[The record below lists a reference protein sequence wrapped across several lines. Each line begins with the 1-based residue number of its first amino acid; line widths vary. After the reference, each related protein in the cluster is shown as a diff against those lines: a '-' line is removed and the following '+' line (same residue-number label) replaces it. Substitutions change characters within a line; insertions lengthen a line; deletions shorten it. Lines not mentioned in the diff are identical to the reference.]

1 MRFSA
6 YLESDICAS
15 LQSQDNIPANS
26 KINAQIA
33 EQSMRPDN
41 SNRETVL
48 PARRHLEL
56 VELIRARGQLTVNEL
71 ASHFSVSGDTVR
83 RDLDLLANQG
93 FLRRTHGGAVAI
105 ESLVLEDSTFLQRM
119 STHVAEKRRIARAAS
134 RLIGDGETLLI
145 NGGST
150 TKLVAAELADKR
162 NLTIVT
168 NNLGVPA
175 TLSPDSYKNVYIL
188 GGEYKADAQV
198 TVGPVGFVSAE
209 GISVDSAVIGV
220 GGITVKEGLTT
231 TVLEECAMILAMI
244 CSAKRTIVVAD
255 ASKFGHSS
263 FAHIAPLAQ
272 IQVLVTD
279 QRPPADLTR
288 ALDEAR
294 VELIVVQ

>member
-1 MRFSA
+1 M
-6 YLESDICAS
+6 
-15 LQSQDNIPANS
+15 
-26 KINAQIA
+26 QI
-33 EQSMRPDN
+33 PDN
-41 SNRETVL
+41 LNRETVL

-93 FLRRTHGGAVAI
+93 LLRRTHGGAVAI
-105 ESLVLEDSTFLQRM
+105 ETLVLQDSTFSQRM
-119 STHVAEKRRIARAAS
+119 STRVPEKRRIARAAS

-150 TKLVAAELADKR
+150 TKLFAAELIDKR

-168 NNLGVPA
+168 NNLGIPA
-175 TLSPDSYKNVYIL
+175 SLPPDSYKNVYIL
-188 GGEYKADAQV
+188 GGEYNADAQV
-198 TVGPVGFVSAE
+198 TVGPVGFVSAG

-220 GGITVKEGLTT
+220 GGVTVKEGLTT
-231 TVLEECAMILAMI
+231 TVLEECAMIVGMI

-263 FAHIAPLAQ
+263 FAHIVTLER
-272 IQVLVTD
+272 IHVLVTD
-279 QRPPADLTR
+279 ERPPADLTW
-288 ALDEAR
+288 ALAEAH
-294 VELIVVQ
+294 VELIVAP